1 MAYSIY
7 GYLDALADTQW
18 IRVAPFRTSIFSTPD
33 LVDAEVTIEDLG
45 TGRTIEL
52 IPTLFKQGSPN
63 FGDTLFAYN
72 FQTSESIEHGATYR
86 LSARRSDG
94 SLTSSVVGIP
104 EDHSHLPNIVGL
116 AQPRVRILPNYVRFH
131 LLPGTH
137 LAMLLTRSYSS
148 SDPTCRSVR
157 YNPLPPLPPVDGGGV
172 VQVNYGLPVGG
183 RPCESDRDDIAIVRS
198 WEAWPFAGIN
208 DYRHVLAHTNIENGV
223 GYLGGLAVA
232 SVPRESCVFDGA
244 EAPDFCELYYA
255 PDTATLYVRPIN
267 VSGFPDEYPVENPE
281 DYPFTAGGNLRRG
294 EESWTRRPGSIQS
307 TVDPKAPGIFRFPGL
322 QPGRYEV
329 RVNGFIGSFGLYCE
343 ERTLDLGPGD
353 TSIDISMTMPEIDP
367 NESVNANGCREG

>member
-1 MAYSIY
+1 
-7 GYLDALADTQW
+7 
-18 IRVAPFRTSIFSTPD
+18 
-33 LVDAEVTIEDLG
+33 
-45 TGRTIEL
+45 
-52 IPTLFKQGSPN
+52 
-63 FGDTLFAYN
+63 
-72 FQTSESIEHGATYR
+72 
-86 LSARRSDG
+86 
-94 SLTSSVVGIP
+94 
-104 EDHSHLPNIVGL
+104 
-116 AQPRVRILPNYVRFH
+116 
-131 LLPGTH
+131 
-137 LAMLLTRSYSS
+137 
-148 SDPTCRSVR
+148 VR